1 MIYWASKTLSI
12 MALSVLM
19 AVTAP
24 LIARAQEVV
33 DTYYTATVEEVTP
46 KPAEDGTPTD
56 TVEVRLNRE
65 GQSSTTAFWSDA
77 QDNPRTFAVKKD
89 DKLIIRCTT
98 IEGTETCE
106 ILSQVRLWPLVM
118 LLALFATIIMA
129 ITRKQGVRSLAA
141 MVLGGAV
148 IMLVIVPLLLKGVS
162 PLLVTIV
169 GGVAILF
176 PTIYLSHGFEAKS
189 HIALVSIV
197 VMVILIGLVS
207 MGFTDW
213 LNLMGTG
220 SEEAMYLTSELN
232 LRSILISAMILGA
245 LGVIDDLAVTQI
257 EIVSELHHSNPKLSV
272 ASLIRRALHIGQS
285 HIASVINTLFLAYA
299 GVSLPLLLL
308 IDQVGVPWWVAVQQE
323 QIATEIMR
331 TAVGTIGLILVV
343 PLATYLAALVVHRRP
358 EWFPL
363 KPHHHHH

>member
-1 MIYWASKTLSI
+1 MNYWVSKAKYLV
-12 MALSVLM
+12 VLGILL
-19 AVTAP
+19 TAFVP
-24 LIARAQEVV
+24 LVSHAQEVIDV
-33 DTYYTATVEEVTP
+33 YYTATVEAVTP

-65 GQSSTTAFWSDA
+65 GHSSTTAFWSDA
-77 QDNPRTFAVKKD
+77 EDNPRTFVVKQG
-89 DKLIIRCTT
+89 DKLIVRCTT

-106 ILSQVRLWPLVM
+106 ILSQVRLWPLVS
-118 LLALFATIIMA
+118 LLALFATIIIV

-148 IMLVIVPLLLKGVS
+148 IMLVIVPLLLNGVS
-162 PLLVTIV
+162 PLLVTII

-207 MGFTDW
+207 MAFTSW
-213 LNLMGTG
+213 LQLMGTG
-220 SEEAMYLTSELN
+220 SEEAMYLTSDLN

-257 EIVSELHHSNPKLSV
+257 EIVSELHHSNPKLSI
-272 ASLIRRALHIGQS
+272 ASLIGRALHIGQS

-308 IDQVGVPWWVAVQQE
+308 IRQVGVPWWVAIQQE

-331 TAVGTIGLILVV
+331 TAIGTIGLILVV